1 MSGAKA
7 ASSAIAPASYQAT
20 VVAARAEA
28 EQIASRLEEAAG
40 PPALAVSLFERGVG
54 RFEVS
59 ALYAEAPARN
69 ALIALIETDVDAA
82 DLASLRI
89 EPVAPADWVT
99 LSQEKRGP
107 VRAGRFLVHG
117 SHDRRR
123 MPKQSL
129 AIEFDAGQ
137 AFGTAHH
144 ASTRGCLLA
153 LDDLLKR
160 ERPRVVLDIGTGTG
174 ILAIAAAKA
183 LKRRVLASDSDRLAV
198 SIAGGNARENEA
210 GPLLRVLSARGF
222 AHAELRPVAADLLLA
237 NLLDLA
243 LYDLA
248 PEVMRHVRPGGL
260 AILSG
265 LTQTQARTIEARMS
279 SFGFIRKKRI
289 ILDGWT
295 SLVLSRRNDRTV
307 GD

>member
-1 MSGAKA
+1 M
-7 ASSAIAPASYQAT
+7 I
-20 VVAARAEA
+20 V
-28 EQIASRLEEAAG
+28 LE
-40 PPALAVSLFERGVG
+40 P
-54 RFEVS
+54 
-59 ALYAEAPARN
+59 
-69 ALIALIETDVDAA
+69 
-82 DLASLRI
+82 
-89 EPVAPADWVT
+89 
-99 LSQEKRGP
+99 
-107 VRAGRFLVHG
+107 H
-117 SHDRRR
+117 
-123 MPKQSL
+123 
-129 AIEFDAGQ
+129 
-137 AFGTAHH
+137 
-144 ASTRGCLLA
+144 
-153 LDDLLKR
+153 
-160 ERPRVVLDIGTGTG
+160 
-174 ILAIAAAKA
+174 A

-237 NLLDLA
+237 NLLELA